1 MTEREREGGGGPK
14 TRKGTDEHLQEGWE
28 KWFFCLLSC
37 LAFFANV
44 SKLTIGLLVS
54 VKES

>member
-1 MTEREREGGGGPK
+1 MRERREKRGGGLK
-14 TRKGTDEHLQEGWE
+14 TRKKTDLQEGWE

-44 SKLTIGLLVS
+44 SKLTIGLLAS
-54 VKES
+54 AKES